1 MAKKSTIVTPPGTAQ
16 YPYLCEP
23 DTRWDEDGH
32 YKVNLILA
40 ATAAEPII
48 THAQKL
54 IDVFYKE
61 KLAEL
66 KKGDGKAKAKAKT
79 LAVKE
84 PFEVHYDSEGDE
96 TSDVV
101 LKFKT
106 KAKIKDK
113 KTGQL
118 KDKKVPLYDGKKQP
132 IKHSLNVGP
141 GSLLRVN
148 ATPSVW
154 YMGKDNCVGCTFYL
168 NAAQILELVEYGG
181 SADAMGFDDDGEF
194 EVDDSTQVDSEDI
207 KRGREKPGDD
217 DDVDF

>member
-1 MAKKSTIVTPPGTAQ
+1 MAKEKIVTPPGTAQ

-23 DTRWDEDGH
+23 DTRWDDDGF
-32 YKVNLILA
+32 YKVNLILSKED
-40 ATAAEPII
+40 AEPII
-48 THAQKL
+48 TRAQKL
-54 IDVFYKE
+54 IDAFYKE
-61 KLAEL
+61 KLVEL

-84 PFEVHYDSEGDE
+84 PFEVYYDAEGDE

-106 KAKIKDK
+106 KAKKKDK

-118 KDKKVPLYDGKKQP
+118 KDTKVPLYDGKKQE
-132 IKHSLNVGP
+132 IKGNINVGS

-148 ATPSVW
+148 FSPSVW
-154 YMGKDNCVGCTFYL
+154 YMAKDNCIGCTFYL
-168 NAAQILELVEYGG
+168 NGAQILDLVEYGR
-181 SADAMGFDDDGEF
+181 SADAFGFEDDGEF
-194 EVDDSTQVDSEDI
+194 EVDDSTQVDAEDI